1 MTILYSLSFP
11 FIASRMARSLVA
23 IAACA
28 AANGCASLKE
38 MTADFDNKWDDPH
51 SILEAM
57 DETSSQNR
65 ATNSSWEKMA
75 AFNESGCAKKF
86 GLLDQKSD
94 KATLSSRQ
102 ISAAECMLDSGKD
115 EDAAKLFGLAA
126 ESGGDAAA
134 LQGKGVA
141 LVRLGRYA
149 DATMALQAAIDLDP
163 DLWRAWNALGVAEDY
178 AGDQE
183 KAWSSFR
190 KASALNPSD
199 GAALNNLGVSLLKAE
214 RHDEA
219 VEAFKQALAV
229 NGARD
234 AAEANLRLA
243 YALDGD
249 YTNSVK
255 SLPQDRRASALNNA
269 GVAAATRGD
278 KAEARKLFNRALE
291 ESPHFYAKAY
301 NNLSLLVE

>member
-1 MTILYSLSFP
+1 MTVLQWSSFLLP
-11 FIASRMARSLVA
+11 ASRMARTLVA

-28 AANGCASLKE
+28 GANGCASVKE
-38 MTADFDNKWDDPH
+38 MTASFEKKWDDPQ
-51 SILEAM
+51 SVIEAM
-57 DETSSQNR
+57 DDTSAKNR
-65 ATNSSWEKMA
+65 AANSSVERMT
-75 AFNESGCAKKF
+75 AFNDSSCAKKF
-86 GLLDQKSD
+86 GLLDEKAD

-102 ISAAECMLDSGKD
+102 ISAGECLLDSGKD

-126 ESGGDAAA
+126 DAGGDAAA

-141 LVRLGRYA
+141 LVRLGRY
-149 DATMALQAAIDLDP
+149 DAATTSLQAAIDLDP
-163 DLWRAWNALGVAEDY
+163 DLWRAWNALGVAEDF
-178 AGDQE
+178 AGEKE

-190 KASALNPSD
+190 KAAALNPAD

-219 VEAFKQALAV
+219 VDAFKQALAV
-229 NGARD
+229 NGARE

-243 YALDGD
+243 YALNGD
-249 YTNSVK
+249 YASSVK
-255 SLPQDRRASALNNA
+255 SLPQDRRAAALNNA

-278 KAEARKLFNRALE
+278 KAEARRLFNRALE
-291 ESPHFYAKAY
+291 ETPHFYAKAY